1 MVMLGCVIVGCS
13 HDAEHLHHDGRA
25 NVTEEHGQHEKAECA
40 AEEDAEDAV
49 DLGEEFWSN

>member
-40 AEEDAEDAV
+40 AEEHAEDAV